1 MAKKK
6 ESMKDKTTASLR
18 AMLHKNSGATATQV
32 RQAISELKK
41 RGEETPP
48 PSLVTGGREM
58 AKGGDVKK
66 NDEVTVV
73 SIGIG
78 SVPKSKLKK
87 MKKGM
92 MRGGMANGKEH
103 MYAAGGSVTDKLP
116 NKGLKNLAKTAKGK
130 EAVRKMGFDV

>member
-6 ESMKDKTTASLR
+6 ESMKDKTTSSLR

-48 PSLVTGGREM
+48 PSLVTGGRKM

-66 NDEVTVV
+66 NDDVTVV

-78 SVPKSKLKK
+78 SIPKLSLIHISEPT
-87 MKKGM
+87 
-92 MRGGMANGKEH
+92 RR
-103 MYAAGGSVTDKLP
+103 S
-116 NKGLKNLAKTAKGK
+116 
-130 EAVRKMGFDV
+130 